1 MADPRPHSDAA
12 DEHPR
17 LADALRPRV
26 TSDVRVPTAVDDAM
40 RRAAFARLGRRPWH
54 ARGPVR
60 LAGAFAACV
69 AIGVTVWVLQSP
81 VRPLPPATV
90 AASMAPGD
98 IDGDGRVNIRDAYVL
113 YRRLEAREAIAADLN
128 HDGVTNLADVAA
140 LCALVPGLDGPDAVR
155 ALPPRVTEVG
165 G

>member
-1 MADPRPHSDAA
+1 MADPRPHPDT

-17 LADALRPRV
+17 LADALRRRV
-26 TSDVRVPTAVDDAM
+26 TPDVRVPAALDDAM

-60 LAGAFAACV
+60 VGGALAACV
-69 AIGVTVWVLQSP
+69 AIGLTVWVLQMP
-81 VRPLPPATV
+81 VRQPAPATV
-90 AASMAPGD
+90 ATSMAPGD

-155 ALPPRVTEVG
+155 TLPPFVTEIG